1 MTEESLMLLEMT
13 EDGMKHSLDHLEK
26 ELRKVRAGKAS
37 PSMLDGV
44 FVENYGAMM
53 PLNQVSTITTPDPRT
68 ITLQPWDKNLL
79 HPIEKA
85 IMAANLG
92 FNPQNDGILVR
103 ISVPVLTEER
113 RRDLVKRAKA
123 EAENAKVGIRNVR
136 RGSNEDAKKL
146 EKDGVSEDEIKELQE
161 KIQNLTNK
169 YIEKVDK
176 ILEHKEKD
184 IMTV

>member
-1 MTEESLMLLEMT
+1 MTEESQMLLEMT
-13 EDGMKHSLDHLEK
+13 EDSMKHSIQHLEK
-26 ELRKVRAGKAS
+26 ELHKIRAGKAS
-37 PSMLDGV
+37 PAMLDGV

-53 PLNQVSTITTPDPRT
+53 PLNQVATVTTPDPRT

-79 HPIEKA
+79 HVIEKA

-103 ISVPVLTEER
+103 INVPVLTEDR
-113 RRDLVKRAKA
+113 RKDLVKRAKA
-123 EAENAKVGIRNVR
+123 EAEHAKVAIRNVR
-136 RGSNEDAKKL
+136 RSSNDEAKKL
-146 EKDGVSEDEIKELQE
+146 EKEGVSEDEVKDVQDSV
-161 KIQNLTNK
+161 QNLTNK

-176 ILEHKEKD
+176 VLDIKEKE

>member
-1 MTEESLMLLEMT
+1 
-13 EDGMKHSLDHLEK
+13 
-26 ELRKVRAGKAS
+26 
-37 PSMLDGV
+37 MLDGV

-85 IMAANLG
+85 IMNANLG
-92 FNPQNDGILVR
+92 FNPQNDGVLVR
-103 ISVPVLTEER
+103 INVPVLTEDR
-113 RRDLVKRAKA
+113 RKDLVKRAKA
-123 EAENAKVGIRNVR
+123 EAEFAKVGIRNVR
-136 RGSNEDAKKL
+136 RSSNEEAKKL
-146 EKDGVSEDEIKELQE
+146 EKEHVSEDEIAELQE

-169 YIEKVDK
+169 FIEKVDK
-176 ILEHKEKD
+176 ILEIKEKD

>member
-26 ELRKVRAGKAS
+26 ELHKVRAGKAS
-37 PSMLDGV
+37 PAMLDGV

-68 ITLQPWDKNLL
+68 ITLQPWDKNML

-113 RRDLVKRAKA
+113 RRDLVKRAKS

-146 EKDGVSEDEIKELQE
+146 EKDGVSEDEIKDLQE

>member
-13 EDGMKHSLDHLEK
+13 EDGMKHSIDHLEK
-26 ELRKVRAGKAS
+26 ELHKVRAGKAS
-37 PSMLDGV
+37 PAMLDGV

-103 ISVPVLTEER
+103 ISVPILTEER

-123 EAENAKVGIRNVR
+123 EAEHAKVGIRNVR

-146 EKDGVSEDEIKELQE
+146 EKDGVSEDEVKDLQE

-169 YIEKVDK
+169 FIEMVDK